1 MSTIPENL
9 NEVELDKTLNYFKEM
24 GFSDKY
30 VEQLERDLSLGSAD
44 YVRSILD
51 NIV

>member
-9 NEVELDKTLNYFKEM
+9 NQAELEKTVNYFKDM

-30 VEQLERDLSLGSAD
+30 VEQLERDLSLGRAD

-51 NIV
+51 NIA

>member
-9 NEVELDKTLNYFKEM
+9 NQAELEKTLSYFKDM

-30 VEQLERDLSLGSAD
+30 VEQLERDLALDCAD

-51 NIV
+51 NIA